1 MQVRTDRENIT
12 VILSIITLTPV
23 PLLTG
28 TCRAMSGLVGGGG
41 GGVNSKFSAPSVRGP
56 NSKKIPTVF
65 RRFSCENKTSQ
76 ELFRD
81 NGGLEV
87 LSRPFST
94 LISQNI
100 P

>member
-1 MQVRTDRENIT
+1 MIIVSMQVRTTERENTT

-23 PLLTG
+23 TLLTG
-28 TCRAMSGLVGGGG
+28 TCRAMSGWGGGG
-41 GGVNSKFSAPSVRGP
+41 GKLENGP
-56 NSKKIPTVF
+56 FAFVF

-81 NGGLEV
+81 NNGGLEIY
-87 LSRPFST
+87 SRPFST